1 MFAFS
6 GLEKGQSWARL
17 LTCILSLLHR
27 RRALAEAT
35 ARLQEAVA
43 SEAALARALGHTHLE
58 RPGHGGEGSQ
68 HTAWAPAPLA
78 DATGGAAL
86 SLADLASSVDAGFG
100 LLVADAVAAFGDAD
114 GTADGSSPSHGGVE
128 PPSRSSPPQSPEARA
143 AAAVAR
149 VMLRVSGGLPHG
161 ERRNP
166 AGSRHVGGG
175 GLVEE
180 ANDFA
185 NDVDRGGH
193 QRGRGETGGGANGGG
208 ANGANKSNDNSGS
221 SSSLELPFQ
230 GGQAEFGGRG
240 QGEPGGL
247 SPPHPVR
254 RRWPGAGSSSNN
266 TTNNNSASTR
276 AGAQAGV
283 MSPLHL
289 TQSALQRRRDEL
301 RLAIQGLS
309 VQLTLALSDDEG
321 SGTASPRKS
330 QASNAS
336 SDDARIATG
345 QARDNEQEESAARQA
360 LTLELR
366 RKRAALMEVEALLE
380 RLPSP
385 LNACEKNS
393 YG

>member
-1 MFAFS
+1 
-6 GLEKGQSWARL
+6 
-17 LTCILSLLHR
+17 
-27 RRALAEAT
+27 
-35 ARLQEAVA
+35 
-43 SEAALARALGHTHLE
+43 
-58 RPGHGGEGSQ
+58 
-68 HTAWAPAPLA
+68 
-78 DATGGAAL
+78 
-86 SLADLASSVDAGFG
+86 
-100 LLVADAVAAFGDAD
+100 
-114 GTADGSSPSHGGVE
+114 
-128 PPSRSSPPQSPEARA
+128 
-143 AAAVAR
+143 
-149 VMLRVSGGLPHG
+149 MLRVSGGSHHG

-166 AGSRHVGGG
+166 AGSKHVGGG

-180 ANDFA
+180 ASGFA
-185 NDVDRGGH
+185 SDVDRGGH
-193 QRGRGETGGGANGGG
+193 QRGRGETGGGANG
-208 ANGANKSNDNSGS
+208 ANESNDNSGS

-247 SPPHPVR
+247 SPPHPLR

-266 TTNNNSASTR
+266 TTTNNSASTR
-276 AGAQAGV
+276 AGAQAGGV
-283 MSPLHL
+283 SPLHL

-330 QASNAS
+330 RTSNAS

-380 RLPSP
+380 RLPGSLNGP
-385 LNACEKNS
+385 LNACEKKS